1 MADEIH
7 VHIDVPEFEAA
18 KYAFRVLLATL
29 DSSVLFHKSRPSGL
43 SPEAAVITYSPSAMA
58 PTRAKHLQL
67 RASRKLWDHYRKD
80 TSLPPS
86 PLPRIPLA
94 QLKVQPSARLRDP
107 LVLPYLAEP
116 GQPVAEVRR
125 ESGPDSRVSMEIG
138 VDLVAST
145 FFWISRY
152 EETLIGER
160 DGFGR
165 IPQERLQATR
175 ERVTGRPLVDE
186 YRELLMIWLRII
198 GARVAARKPPFRVFL
213 THDVDSGIGITGF
226 QQHAE
231 SGLRAF
237 YREAIRAR
245 RLRTGLRGLAQEMA
259 RGLGRVDDAFLF
271 RVVRDLDTEFGFPSF
286 FFLMANGTHPGDATY
301 DILGD
306 ASHRVI
312 TAIREAGG
320 SVGLH
325 VGLNAHGALAQ
336 LGAEWERLRQA
347 DPLAW
352 PASRS
357 HYLAF
362 FAPATWRQLSE
373 LGFRVDSTIGFSDHM
388 GFGAGTSHAF
398 RPFDVERREILPIWE
413 LPLTLMDTHLFR
425 GPESDDAERISA
437 VREVAARVRAHGGC
451 FVINWHN
458 VVFFGHYREVYRAI
472 LSDLRDACPVRL
484 EDLPGE
490 NGSIIW

>member
-116 GQPVAEVRR
+116 GPPVAEVRR

-271 RVVRDLDTEFGFPSF
+271 RDIVDLDTEFGFPSF

-301 DILGD
+301 DIL
-306 ASHRVI
+306 
-312 TAIREAGG
+312 
-320 SVGLH
+320 
-325 VGLNAHGALAQ
+325 
-336 LGAEWERLRQA
+336 
-347 DPLAW
+347 AW

-357 HYLAF
+357 HFLAF

-373 LGFRVDSTIGFSDHM
+373 LGFLVDSTIGFSDHM